1 MTDVLLVG
9 IGASALFA
17 LAAVV
22 AARLCRVILQA
33 RGVWI
38 AGLAIGPAF
47 CAAMSFRHPTI
58 VAAAI
63 AICAACVSTL
73 TDLQCGLIFDTVTL
87 GALGVLLLRAAGTGT
102 LLVASAGCVVLAA
115 LLGVLW
121 AASGGRG
128 MGLGDVKFAAVM
140 GAAFGC
146 AWGAAALGAAF
157 VSGGVAAAVLLLSRR
172 ADRGTALPLAPFL
185 AIGCMFSAAMGGSL
199 S

>member
-1 MTDVLLVG
+1 MRLTIITAIAAD
-9 IGASALFA
+9 ALFA

-22 AARLCRVILQA
+22 AARRCGA
-33 RGVWI
+33 RFQTSGLWLSALAVGPI
-38 AGLAIGPAF
+38 A
-47 CAAMSFRHPTI
+47 CAAVSFRHGSV

-63 AICAACVSTL
+63 AICAACVSAQ

-87 GALGVLLLRAAGTGT
+87 GALAALLFRAAGTGT
-102 LLVASAGCVVLAA
+102 LAAACVGCVALAA
-115 LLGVLW
+115 LLGALW

-128 MGLGDVKFAAVM
+128 IGLGDVKFAAVV

-157 VSGGVAAAVLLLSRR
+157 VTGGIAAAALLLGGRATRR
-172 ADRGTALPLAPFL
+172 TALPLAPFF
-185 AIGCMFSAAMGGSL
+185 AIGCILSAATGGSL